1 MQLRFC
7 AGQSIVS
14 DVYLSIRVL
23 HVLLGA
29 IWVGVIVFTALFL
42 TPAMR
47 DLGPESAKLMA
58 SLRARGL
65 IVFMPVVA
73 GVTILSGIYLYWRYT
88 AGFSPEV
95 SRTPSGMA
103 FGIGGACG
111 ILAYIIGMTIVS
123 VSMSK
128 AAKLAQALPTTP
140 EPQRAALMA
149 TVNAHRQRAARASQI
164 VAVLVVAAVMLMA
177 AAPRL

>member
-1 MQLRFC
+1 LRFR

-14 DVYLSIRVL
+14 GVYLWIRVL

-29 IWVGVIVFTALFL
+29 IWVGFIVFTVLFL

-47 DLGPESAKLMA
+47 DLGPDSAKLMA

-73 GVTILSGIYLYWRYT
+73 GITIASGIYLYWRYT

-111 ILAYIIGMTIVS
+111 ILAYIIGMAVVS
-123 VSMSK
+123 VNMAR
-128 AAKLAQALPTTP
+128 AAKLAHALPSTP

-149 TVNAHRQRAARASQI
+149 TINTHRQRAARASQI
-164 VAVLVVAAVMLMA
+164 VAVLVVAAIMFMA